1 MANLLDTDFK
11 RNVLKMFEELKEDVE
26 AVKKAVGKNGNI
38 SKEIENLQRSQKE
51 ILELK
56 NNNNR

>member
-26 AVKKAVGKNGNI
+26 EVKKAVGKNGNI